1 MREFFLQKKGNPLAP
16 DFELPCFDANQE
28 LIPLIDPTVMQ
39 QLGNRFETI
48 LEALDGLKVCN
59 ALSLLEAASK
69 AVMQC
74 PVCTKEASGPG

>member
-1 MREFFLQKKGNPLAP
+1 M
-16 DFELPCFDANQE
+16 
-28 LIPLIDPTVMQ
+28 IDPTVMQ
-39 QLGNRFETI
+39 QLGDRFETI